1 MYVYFHE
8 HRSTAADIRRVSN
21 QHPQINILNVI
32 KSSPT
37 TDTPLT
43 VSRTL
48 LETLK
53 VFFKKEVNWITLFV
67 VVVDVYLFLCFF
79 LQLVLFMECG
89 AAGVPGLLACLQQR
103 HEEESVTT
111 PPLETTASRVE
122 GTRCRRNAAE
132 TSACCCYNL
141 TSMYSVERFWWLENR
156 TEISGWI

>member
-8 HRSTAADIRRVSN
+8 QHRSTAADIRRVSN

-53 VFFKKEVNWITLFV
+53 VFFKKEVN
-67 VVVDVYLFLCFF
+67 
-79 LQLVLFMECG
+79 
-89 AAGVPGLLACLQQR
+89 
-103 HEEESVTT
+103 
-111 PPLETTASRVE
+111 
-122 GTRCRRNAAE
+122 
-132 TSACCCYNL
+132 
-141 TSMYSVERFWWLENR
+141 
-156 TEISGWI
+156 